1 MKNTYIKPEMIM
13 MDIDMSELICASG
26 DSDSNSVVMSAES
39 EDNTNALSR
48 RRSLWDDDEE
58 L

>member
-1 MKNTYIKPEMIM
+1 M

-26 DSDSNSVVMSAES
+26 VSDPNSVVMSAES